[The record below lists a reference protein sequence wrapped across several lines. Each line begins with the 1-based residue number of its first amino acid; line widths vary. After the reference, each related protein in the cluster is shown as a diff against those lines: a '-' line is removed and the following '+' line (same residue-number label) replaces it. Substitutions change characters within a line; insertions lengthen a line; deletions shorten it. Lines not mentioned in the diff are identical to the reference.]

1 MWGRTKVIIAIVIW
15 PWLCPASHINTWGKR
30 PVWQHD
36 RGPDNMFRRIG
47 KTIWT
52 SLAVAATPTSYK
64 QTTELKSPLVHP
76 VREEK
81 GCMRSII
88 MQLKMRSQL
97 EQENAPLLKSVN
109 NSKPR
114 RHSTVNRC
122 TWRRLPVFF
131 FLSFLVNRCLARW
144 ICLASSV
151 EIPWRTTT
159 VFNEVKSEICL
170 PPTAILIK

>member
-1 MWGRTKVIIAIVIW
+1 MWGMTKVIIAIVIW

-47 KTIWT
+47 KTRWT
-52 SLAVAATPTSYK
+52 SLAVATTPTSYK

-81 GCMRSII
+81 GCMRGAI

-97 EQENAPLLKSVN
+97 EQENAPLRKNV

-114 RHSTVNRC
+114 RHSTINRC
-122 TWRRLPVFF
+122 TWRRLPVFSF
-131 FLSFLVNRCLARW
+131 FLSLWTDVSPDEYVWLPSKYHGELQQPSSMRLNRRS
-144 ICLASSV
+144 ASLRQRF
-151 EIPWRTTT
+151 W
-159 VFNEVKSEICL
+159 
-170 PPTAILIK
+170 